1 MRSISRIIVLLL
13 AIGGSFTSAF
23 AGGAEEFVN
32 TISKAEYPVAGQEYY
47 ARHCFM
53 YEDGTHITTNY
64 WRGTL
69 VPINSKIKVE
79 VLTSNKLLLRI
90 VETGES
96 VEVDNASKYTK
107 CDLRTIARRMLST
120 TLTDL
125 DDFDRDIAAAI
136 KSGTMRLGM
145 TKTQVLLARGFPPAH
160 KTPTLTS
167 DRWQFWP
174 SRYVVQTLVFSDD
187 KLVEGRG
194 VN

>member
-1 MRSISRIIVLLL
+1 MRSISRVIVLLL
-13 AIGGSFTSAF
+13 AIGGLFTSAF
-23 AGGAEEFVN
+23 AGGADEFLN
-32 TISKAEYPVAGQEYY
+32 AISKEEYPVAGKEYY

-79 VLTSNKLLLRI
+79 VLTSNKLILR
-90 VETGES
+90 VLETGES

-107 CDLRTIARRMLST
+107 CDLRTIARRMLAAEPV
-120 TLTDL
+120 DL
-125 DDFDRDIAAAI
+125 QDFDKDIAAAI

-145 TKTQVLLARGFPPAH
+145 TKTQVLMARGFPPAH
-160 KTPTLTS
+160 KTPTLVS
-167 DRWQFWP
+167 DRWQVWP

-187 KLVEGRG
+187 KLIEARG
-194 VN
+194 VD